1 MYIYIYRHITYT
13 YMWRERERERQRE
26 RAERL
31 RCVFKSIP
39 QSSSIFL
46 KNTVTQNV
54 AESLKSFTKGALQ
67 RFVPTPSVGV
77 KDPSFET
84 RLPTMTPQIIC
95 VTSVMSSLISSAK
108 WSQRS
113 CSYPIY
119 PDDGHPTPLP
129 GSRPLLDWSH

>member
-1 MYIYIYRHITYT
+1 MCIYIYRHITYT
-13 YMWRERERERQRE
+13 YMWRERERQRE

-119 PDDGHPTPLP
+119 PDHGHPTPLP

>member
-1 MYIYIYRHITYT
+1 MCIYIYIDILHIHICGE
-13 YMWRERERERQRE
+13 RERERERERDRGRE
-26 RAERL
+26 L
-31 RCVFKSIP
+31 RDCVVYSNQFPNLP
-39 QSSSIFL
+39 QSSLIFL

-119 PDDGHPTPLP
+119 PDHGHPTP
-129 GSRPLLDWSH
+129 

>member
-1 MYIYIYRHITYT
+1 MYIYIYIDILHIHICG
-13 YMWRERERERQRE
+13 ERERQRE

-46 KNTVTQNV
+46 KDTVTQNV

-67 RFVPTPSVGV
+67 RFVPTTSVGV

>member
-1 MYIYIYRHITYT
+1 MCIYIYRHITYT
-13 YMWRERERERQRE
+13 YMWRERERGRGRE
-26 RAERL
+26 L
-31 RCVFKSIP
+31 RDCVVYSNPFPNLP

-119 PDDGHPTPLP
+119 PDHGHPTP
-129 GSRPLLDWSH
+129 